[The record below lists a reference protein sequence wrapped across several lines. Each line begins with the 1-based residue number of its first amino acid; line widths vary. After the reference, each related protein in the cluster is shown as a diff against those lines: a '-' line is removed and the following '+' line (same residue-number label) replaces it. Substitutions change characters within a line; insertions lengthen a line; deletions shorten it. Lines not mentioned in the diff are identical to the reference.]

1 MNNQKGCFNLPK
13 GFGFVMLR
21 VGASLGE
28 AGISASRRIPRMYSL
43 PCNFKEFSSR
53 IFALEAVRRQQMT
66 APTNQ
71 TGTGAPQPKF
81 LEAKAAFRIGSLM
94 VPRGGLEPPR
104 AV

>member
-43 PCNFKEFSSR
+43 PCNFKEFFFMHFCLGSCSSLR
-53 IFALEAVRRQQMT
+53 TKQAA
-66 APTNQ
+66 
-71 TGTGAPQPKF
+71 GPQPKF
-81 LEAKAAFRIGSLM
+81 LEAKAAFRISSLL

-104 AV
+104 PF